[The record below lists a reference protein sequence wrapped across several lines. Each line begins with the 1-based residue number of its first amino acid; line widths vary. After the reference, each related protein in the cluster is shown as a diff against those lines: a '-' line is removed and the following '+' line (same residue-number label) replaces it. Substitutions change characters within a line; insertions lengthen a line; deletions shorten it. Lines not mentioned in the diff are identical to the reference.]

1 MSEGFN
7 YGGVSAKVLLKK
19 GFFELH
25 ILEKFVCLQ
34 YNYILINW
42 PENSNN
48 SLMGKKSSE
57 KSWNIQ
63 NIYMYYLAQLFLHL
77 NLILIKYT
85 HS

>member
-34 YNYILINW
+34 YNYILIN
-42 PENSNN
+42 
-48 SLMGKKSSE
+48 
-57 KSWNIQ
+57 
-63 NIYMYYLAQLFLHL
+63 
-77 NLILIKYT
+77 
-85 HS
+85 